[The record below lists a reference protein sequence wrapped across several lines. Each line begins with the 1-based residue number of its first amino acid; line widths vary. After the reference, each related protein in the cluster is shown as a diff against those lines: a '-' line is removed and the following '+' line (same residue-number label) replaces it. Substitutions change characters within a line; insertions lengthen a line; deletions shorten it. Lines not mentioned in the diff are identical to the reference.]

1 MSIVKRVQ
9 QWATFART
17 WHVYDCTWQNPFESA
32 LLIKTH
38 LMGLHKPIY
47 HPMTNTRSVST
58 HRRILQ
64 QPFASSSSLIY
75 AQQQRNMGRLSKVDP
90 SSYSEPE
97 RIVTKHSAFKWTVDF
112 TNTKLLGSVTHK
124 FNVLEANLPAI
135 LLDVRD
141 ISIKNASILCSGG
154 SAIPINYFISDP
166 VDDIGAKLT
175 LELPEG
181 TAKGDLLV
189 RIDYETSNRASGL
202 QWLTPEQ
209 TLGKQHPYLFS
220 QCQAIHARSVLPC
233 QDTPA
238 VKFTYEATV
247 EHPKELTAL
256 MSALV
261 EKKETGVTKFKQ
273 EVPIPA
279 YLLAIAIGDL
289 VSRPLGPQSNVWA
302 EAGIVEAA
310 AEEFSETDKM
320 LKTASDICGPY
331 VWKQYDLL
339 VMPPSFPFG
348 GMENPCLTFV
358 TPTVLAGDKSLAD
371 VVAHEIAHSWTG
383 NLVTNKNFE
392 HFWLNEG
399 FTVFVETKIVGRLQ
413 GDKERDFHMLRNL
426 TELRECIRTQ
436 LANNPELTKL
446 VVDLSNCGPDD
457 AFSSV
462 PYNKGSTF
470 LRYIEDLLGGP
481 EVFEP
486 FLRSYLQKYAY
497 KSVVT
502 DDFKSALYDYF
513 NNTDKKDKLTEI
525 DWDLWL
531 SHEGM
536 PPIIPKFDETLA
548 AVSEQLAKLWSTKS
562 TTELRADSDITKPIS
577 SHQLIDFL
585 GKLIESSEIV
595 DLNAEKIE
603 FLENT
608 YKLKDTK
615 NSEVRFRFLRLVI
628 RARLL
633 KRIDEIIAF
642 ANSNFRMKFCRPIYR
657 DLGQWPEAKP
667 IAIKSFESVKNQM
680 MAVCAHT
687 IEKDL
692 GLK

>member
-1 MSIVKRVQ
+1 
-9 QWATFART
+9 
-17 WHVYDCTWQNPFESA
+17 
-32 LLIKTH
+32 
-38 LMGLHKPIY
+38 
-47 HPMTNTRSVST
+47 
-58 HRRILQ
+58 
-64 QPFASSSSLIY
+64 
-75 AQQQRNMGRLSKVDP
+75 MGRLSKVDP

-585 GKLIESSEIV
+585 GKLIESNEIV

>member
-585 GKLIESSEIV
+585 GKLIESNEIV

>member
-17 WHVYDCTWQNPFESA
+17 WHVYDCTWQNPFDSA

-47 HPMTNTRSVST
+47 HPMTTTRSICTRS
-58 HRRILQ
+58 RILQ

-97 RIVTKHSAFKWTVDF
+97 RIITKHSAFKWTVDF
-112 TNTKLLGSVTHK
+112 ANTKLLGSVTHQ

-141 ISIKNASILCSGG
+141 ITINNASIVCNGG
-154 SAIPINYFISDP
+154 SAIPINYFVSDP

-261 EKKETGVTKFKQ
+261 EQKDSGVTKFKQ

-289 VSRPLGPQSNVWA
+289 VSRPLGPHSNVWA
-302 EAGIVEAA
+302 EAGIVDAA

-413 GDKERDFHMLRNL
+413 GTKERDFHMLRNL
-426 TELRECIRTQ
+426 TELKECIRTQ
-436 LANNPELTKL
+436 LANSPELTKL

-513 NNTDKKDKLTEI
+513 IDTDKKDKLSEI

-531 SHEGM
+531 NNEGM
-536 PPIIPKFDETLA
+536 PPIIPNFDETLA
-548 AVSEQLAKLWSTKS
+548 DVSKQLSKLWSTKS
-562 TTELRADSDITKPIS
+562 TAELRTDTDISKPIS

-585 GKLIESSEIV
+585 GRLIESSEIV
-595 DLNAEKIE
+595 DLNAQKIE
-603 FLENT
+603 LLEST
-608 YKLKDTK
+608 YNLKHTK

-633 KRIDEIIAF
+633 QRIDEIIAF

-667 IAIKSFESVKNQM
+667 IAVESFESVKNQM

>member
-1 MSIVKRVQ
+1 MSITKRVQ

-17 WHVYDCTWQNPFESA
+17 WHIYDCTWQNPFDSA
-32 LLIKTH
+32 VLIKKH

-47 HPMTNTRSVST
+47 HPMIPTRSVST
-58 HRRILQ
+58 QRRLLQ
-64 QPFASSSSLIY
+64 QPITSGTLFNP
-75 AQQQRNMGRLSKVDP
+75 AQQQRNMGRLGKVDP

-97 RIVTKHSAFKWTVDF
+97 RITTKHSALKWTVDF
-112 TNTKLLGSVTHK
+112 ANTKLLGSVTHH
-124 FNVLEANLPAI
+124 FNVLEDNLPAI

-141 ISIKNASILCSGG
+141 VTVNSASILCNGG
-154 SAIPINYFISDP
+154 SSIPINYFVSDA

-181 TAKGDLLV
+181 TAKGDLLIH
-189 RIDYETSNRASGL
+189 IDYETSNRASGL

-220 QCQAIHARSVLPC
+220 QCQAVHARSVLPC

-247 EHPKELTAL
+247 KHPTELTAL

-261 EKKETGVTKFKQ
+261 EKKETGLTTFKQ

-289 VSRPLGPQSNVWA
+289 VSRPLGANSNVWA
-302 EAGIVEAA
+302 EAGIVDAC
-310 AEEFSETDKM
+310 AEEFSKTAEM

-358 TPTVLAGDKSLAD
+358 TPTLLAGDKSLAD

-399 FTVFVETKIVGRLQ
+399 FTVFVETKIVGRMQ
-413 GDKERDFHMLRNL
+413 GNKERDFHMLRNL
-426 TELRECIRTQ
+426 TDLQECMRTQ
-436 LANNPELTKL
+436 LANSPELTKL

-462 PYNKGSTF
+462 PYIKGSTF
-470 LRYIEDLLGGP
+470 LRYMEDLLGGP

-502 DDFKSALYDYF
+502 DDFKAALYDYF
-513 NNTDKKDKLTEI
+513 NKTDKKDKLTEI

-531 SHEGM
+531 HKEGP

-548 AVSEQLAKLWSTKS
+548 DVSKQLAKLWSTK
-562 TTELRADSDITKPIS
+562 TTAELRLDTDITKPIS

-585 GKLIESSEIV
+585 GRLIECEDV
-595 DLNAEKIE
+595 VELNAHKIDL
-603 FLENT
+603 LEST
-608 YKLKDTK
+608 YNLKSTK
-615 NSEVRFRFLRLVI
+615 NAEVRFRVMRLVI
-628 RARLL
+628 RAKLL
-633 KRIDEIIAF
+633 NRIDEIIAF

-657 DLGQWPEAKP
+657 ALGQWPEAKP
-667 IAIKSFESVKNQM
+667 IAIESFQRVKDQM

>member
-1 MSIVKRVQ
+1 LYLFCLDYSITLCTLFVKKS
-9 QWATFART
+9 
-17 WHVYDCTWQNPFESA
+17 SA
-32 LLIKTH
+32 IVRIISGSIFFQHINKE
-38 LMGLHKPIY
+38 KE
-47 HPMTNTRSVST
+47 NTRSAST
-58 HRRILQ
+58 YRRILQ

-112 TNTKLLGSVTHK
+112 TNTKLLGSVTHQ

-141 ISIKNASILCSGG
+141 ISINNASILCSGG

-181 TAKGDLLV
+181 TAKGDLIV

-289 VSRPLGPQSNVWA
+289 VSRPLGPRSNVWA

-436 LANNPELTKL
+436 LANSPELTKL

-481 EVFEP
+481 AVFEP
-486 FLRSYLQKYAY
+486 FLRSYLQKFAY

-548 AVSEQLAKLWSTKS
+548 AVSKQLAKLWSTKS
-562 TTELRADSDITKPIS
+562 TTELRADSDINKPIS

-585 GKLIESSEIV
+585 GKLIEISEIV
-595 DLNAEKIE
+595 DLNEEKIE

-633 KRIDEIIAF
+633 QRIDEIIAF

-657 DLGQWPEAKP
+657 DLGQWPEAKY